1 MVIVIATHAVLGQS
15 QNDEAL
21 MKINNSKIDRIIVSN
36 SIPMEESGK
45 VAFLILLFLRA
56 FLDHC
61 GGHVMD
67 LLLSEAM
74 RRIHHG
80 ESMSLMFSGVDRND

>member
-1 MVIVIATHAVLGQS
+1 M
-15 QNDEAL
+15 
-21 MKINNSKIDRIIVSN
+21 IIVSN

-45 VAFLILLFLRA
+45 IAFLVFLFLRA

-80 ESMSLMFSGVDRND
+80 ESMSLMFSGVDRKRWILKEKFKSYYHQFIKIMKPYFC